1 MVRSR
6 SVLFAAVLVAFTAG
20 CASQRLSGA
29 DLDRVQRPAFIS
41 RIEDGA
47 GPKSKVFQEDSAY
60 SDKLKKLE
68 PKEADR
74 RLTVKLQQA
83 VTRFELSE
91 RLRVTTLSR
100 LPEEAPWTDAVD
112 PARVASALESFLVEE
127 VPANAPDYDL
137 MAPLGADT
145 IVEFVIQDY
154 GMRSD
159 DGHAGAYLKGYG
171 RMFRVDGRSELWRR
185 PFNLDAVEQ
194 GAPHLDPFKVGKE
207 PELFRLA
214 MTDLLDKV
222 ADMFVKDLTPT
233 NRKGA
238 APSGSTAPDTVPSA
252 VTPAPEPTP
261 APTPPERQLPP
272 GELPDPD
279 P

>member
-1 MVRSR
+1 M
-6 SVLFAAVLVAFTAG
+6 
-20 CASQRLSGA
+20 
-29 DLDRVQRPAFIS
+29 
-41 RIEDGA
+41 
-47 GPKSKVFQEDSAY
+47 FQEDSAY

-137 MAPLGADT
+137 MGPLGADT
-145 IVEFVIQDY
+145 VVEFVIQDY

-159 DGHAGAYLKGYG
+159 DGRAGAYLKGYG

-185 PFNLDAVEQ
+185 PFDLDAVEQ

-233 NRKGA
+233 NRKGS
-238 APSGSTAPDTVPSA
+238 APTGNTAPDTVPSA
-252 VTPAPEPTP
+252 VTPAPAP
-261 APTPPERQLPP
+261 ALTPPERQLPP

-279 P
+279 A

>member
-6 SVLFAAVLVAFTAG
+6 SVLFAAVLVAFTSG

-100 LPEEAPWTDAVD
+100 LPEEAPWTNAVD

-171 RMFRVDGRSELWRR
+171 RMFRLDGRSELWRR
-185 PFNLDAVEQ
+185 PFDLDAVEQ
-194 GAPHLDPFKVGKE
+194 GAQHLDPFKVGKD

-238 APSGSTAPDTVPSA
+238 APSGSNAPDTVPSA
-252 VTPAPEPTP
+252 VTPAP
-261 APTPPERQLPP
+261 TPPEHQLPP

-279 P
+279 A

>member
-1 MVRSR
+1 M
-6 SVLFAAVLVAFTAG
+6 
-20 CASQRLSGA
+20 
-29 DLDRVQRPAFIS
+29 
-41 RIEDGA
+41 
-47 GPKSKVFQEDSAY
+47 FQDDSAY
-60 SDKLKKLE
+60 SGKLKKLE
-68 PKEADR
+68 AKEADR

-112 PARVASALESFLVEE
+112 PARVASSLESFLVEE

-145 IVEFVIQDY
+145 IVEFVIQDF
-154 GMRSD
+154 GMRSEG
-159 DGHAGAYLKGYG
+159 GHAGAYLKGYG
-171 RMFRVDGRSELWRR
+171 RMFRLDGRKELWRR
-185 PFNLDAVEQ
+185 PFHLDAVEQ

-214 MTDLLDKV
+214 MTDLIDKV
-222 ADMFVKDLTPT
+222 ADMFVKDLTPQ
-233 NRKGA
+233 NRKGSAPTGSA
-238 APSGSTAPDTVPSA
+238 AADTVPSA
-252 VTPAPEPTP
+252 VTPASV
-261 APTPPERQLPP
+261 APLTPPERQLPP

-279 P
+279 A

>member
-6 SVLFAAVLVAFTAG
+6 SLLFAAVLVAFTAG

-29 DLDRVQRPAFIS
+29 DLDRVHRPAFIS
-41 RIEDGA
+41 RIEERA
-47 GPKSKVFQEDSAY
+47 GPKSKVFQEDGAY

-100 LPEEAPWTDAVD
+100 LPEEAPWTDTVD

-154 GMRSD
+154 GMRSE
-159 DGHAGAYLKGYG
+159 DGRAGAYLKGYG

-185 PFNLDAVEQ
+185 PFDMDGVDQ

-222 ADMFVKDLTPT
+222 ADMFVKDLTPK
-233 NRKGA
+233 NRKGS
-238 APSGSTAPDTVPSA
+238 APTGNTAPDTVPSA
-252 VTPAPEPTP
+252 VTPAPAPAA

-279 P
+279 A

>member
-171 RMFRVDGRSELWRR
+171 RMFRLDGRSELWRR
-185 PFNLDAVEQ
+185 PFDLDAVEQ
-194 GAPHLDPFKVGKE
+194 GAQHLDPFKVGKE

-222 ADMFVKDLTPT
+222 ADMFVKDLTPK

-252 VTPAPEPTP
+252 VTPSPAP
-261 APTPPERQLPP
+261 APTPPEQQLPP

-279 P
+279 A

>member
-1 MVRSR
+1 M
-6 SVLFAAVLVAFTAG
+6 F
-20 CASQRLSGA
+20 Q
-29 DLDRVQRPAFIS
+29 
-41 RIEDGA
+41 EDGA
-47 GPKSKVFQEDSAY
+47 Y
-60 SDKLKKLE
+60 SGKLKKLE

-100 LPEEAPWTDAVD
+100 LPEEAPWTDTVD

-145 IVEFVIQDY
+145 VVEFVIQDY
-154 GMRSD
+154 GMRSE

-185 PFNLDAVEQ
+185 PFDLDAVEQ

-238 APSGSTAPDTVPSA
+238 APSGSTAADTVPSA
-252 VTPAPEPTP
+252 VTPASAP
-261 APTPPERQLPP
+261 APAPPELQLSP

-279 P
+279 A

>member
-1 MVRSR
+1 MVRSP
-6 SVLFAAVLVAFTAG
+6 LLAAILLAFTVG
-20 CASQRLSGA
+20 CASQQLSGA

-47 GPKSKVFQEDSAY
+47 GPKSLVFREDGAY
-60 SDKLKKLE
+60 SGKLKKLE
-68 PKEADR
+68 DKEADR

-112 PARVASALESFLVEE
+112 PARVATALESFLVEE

-145 IVEFVIQDY
+145 IVEFVIQDF
-154 GMRSD
+154 GMRSE

-171 RMFRVDGRSELWRR
+171 RMFRVDGRSEMWHRT
-185 PFNLDAVEQ
+185 FDLDAVDQ

-214 MTDLLDKV
+214 MTALLDQV
-222 ADMFVKDLTPT
+222 ADMFVKDMTPK
-233 NRKGA
+233 NRKGS
-238 APSGSTAPDTVPSA
+238 APTGEAAPDTVPSA
-252 VTPAPEPTP
+252 VTPPAPAPE

-279 P
+279 A

>member
-6 SVLFAAVLVAFTAG
+6 SLLFAAVLLAFTAG

-47 GPKSKVFQEDSAY
+47 GPKSRVFQDDDAY
-60 SDKLKKLE
+60 ADKLKKLE

-145 IVEFVIQDY
+145 VVEFVIQDF
-154 GMRSD
+154 GMRSE
-159 DGHAGAYLKGYG
+159 DGRAGAYLKGYG
-171 RMFRVDGRSELWRR
+171 RMFRLNGRSELWRR
-185 PFNLDAVEQ
+185 PFDMDGVEQ
-194 GAPHLDPFKVGKE
+194 GAQHLDPFKVGKD

-214 MTDLLDKV
+214 MTELLDKV
-222 ADMFVKDLTPT
+222 ADMFVKDLTPK
-233 NRKGA
+233 NRR
-238 APSGSTAPDTVPSA
+238 GSVPTGNTAPDTVPSA
-252 VTPAPEPTP
+252 VTPTAEAPP
-261 APTPPERQLPP
+261 PTPPERQLPP

>member
-185 PFNLDAVEQ
+185 PFDLDAVEQ
-194 GAPHLDPFKVGKE
+194 GAQHLDPFKVGKE

-214 MTDLLDKV
+214 MTALLDKV
-222 ADMFVKDLTPT
+222 ADMFVKDLTP

-238 APSGSTAPDTVPSA
+238 APTGNTSPDTVPSA
-252 VTPAPEPTP
+252 VTPAPA

-279 P
+279 A

>member
-6 SVLFAAVLVAFTAG
+6 SLLFAAVLLAFTAG

-47 GPKSKVFQEDSAY
+47 GPKSRVFQDDSAY
-60 SDKLKKLE
+60 SSKLKKLE
-68 PKEADR
+68 AKEADR

-145 IVEFVIQDY
+145 IVEFVIQDF
-154 GMRSD
+154 GMRSEG
-159 DGHAGAYLKGYG
+159 GHAGAYLKGYG
-171 RMFRVDGRSELWRR
+171 RMFRLDGRKELWRR
-185 PFNLDAVEQ
+185 PFHLDAVEQ

-214 MTDLLDKV
+214 MTDLIDKV
-222 ADMFVKDLTPT
+222 ADMFVKDLTPQ

-238 APSGSTAPDTVPSA
+238 APTGSAAADTVPSA
-252 VTPAPEPTP
+252 VTPASV
-261 APTPPERQLPP
+261 APLPPPERQLPP

-279 P
+279 A

>member
-1 MVRSR
+1 M
-6 SVLFAAVLVAFTAG
+6 
-20 CASQRLSGA
+20 
-29 DLDRVQRPAFIS
+29 
-41 RIEDGA
+41 
-47 GPKSKVFQEDSAY
+47 FQEDDAY
-60 SDKLKKLE
+60 SGKLKKLE

-145 IVEFVIQDY
+145 VVEFVIQDF
-154 GMRSD
+154 GMRSE

-171 RMFRVDGRSELWRR
+171 RMFRLDGRSELWRR
-185 PFNLDAVEQ
+185 PFDLDAVEQ
-194 GAPHLDPFKVGKE
+194 KAPHLDPFKVGKE

-214 MTDLLDKV
+214 MTELLDKV
-222 ADMFVKDLTPT
+222 ADMFVKDLTPQ

-238 APSGSTAPDTVPSA
+238 APTGNTAPDTVPSA
-252 VTPAPEPTP
+252 VTPAP

-279 P
+279 A